1 MLEIYVNI
9 NNKNRTKSEGAKYAR
24 IIKKC
29 KSGGGHSQLA
39 EGKKSGS
46 QVVYINVIA
55 HLLRNLEF
63 VLKRSRTKCAMTG
76 LNIQFLSLFGYCV
89 IIWHVF
95 IWILRY
101 YVSKA
106 LGSFVKFFLPLLGKD
121 MRMGNNNQYP
131 PLPSLIREG
140 VSNSH
145 PELVS
150 GFHKK
155 LKHRVQ
161 SSVYKMLKQ
170 VQHDINLLKRTYSL
184 INLFSYSP
192 RKRCAFTLAEV
203 LITLG
208 VIGVVAAMT
217 LPSLIADYKEKELVT
232 RAKRSYSVIM
242 NAINAYN
249 ADNESLGDNSTLM
262 DYSKTSE
269 EIITEFS
276 KYFNG
281 AVLCKQN
288 GKQKCN
294 LSYKIKLL
302 EAQND
307 GKGKN
312 RTYSMYSDAILLS
325 DGSIVGLRR
334 ETTTSSSCYF
344 EYTKCD
350 TDADGN
356 YIKNPDGSCQSS
368 VHISNRCGRIMVD
381 TNGNKGPN
389 RFGSDVF
396 TFQVLQNKITFM
408 NSEGDLNYIVNYNKI
423 QPYKDYT
430 IGGDYGK

>member
-1 MLEIYVNI
+1 M
-9 NNKNRTKSEGAKYAR
+9 
-24 IIKKC
+24 
-29 KSGGGHSQLA
+29 
-39 EGKKSGS
+39 
-46 QVVYINVIA
+46 
-55 HLLRNLEF
+55 RNLEF
-63 VLKRSRTKCAMTG
+63 VIKRSR
-76 LNIQFLSLFGYCV
+76 N
-89 IIWHVF
+89 
-95 IWILRY
+95 
-101 YVSKA
+101 
-106 LGSFVKFFLPLLGKD
+106 
-121 MRMGNNNQYP
+121 
-131 PLPSLIREG
+131 
-140 VSNSH
+140 
-145 PELVS
+145 
-150 GFHKK
+150 
-155 LKHRVQ
+155 
-161 SSVYKMLKQ
+161 
-170 VQHDINLLKRTYSL
+170 INLLKRTYSL

-217 LPSLIADYKEKELVT
+217 LPSLIADYKEKELVTRAKDYKEKELVT

-307 GKGKN
+307 GEGKN
-312 RTYSMYSDAILLS
+312 QTSSMFSDAILLS
-325 DGSIVGLRR
+325 DGSIVGLWR
-334 ETTTSSSCYF
+334 ETTSPGSCYYEF
-344 EYTKCD
+344 THCD
-350 TDADGN
+350 TDTDGN
-356 YIKNPDGSCQSS
+356 YIKNPDGSCQSTDYT
-368 VHISNRCGRIMVD
+368 SNRCGRIMVD
-381 TNGNKGPN
+381 TNGHKGPN

-396 TFQVLQNKITFM
+396 IFQVGQNKITFM
-408 NSEGDLNYIVNYNKI
+408 NSEGNLNYILSYNKI

>member
-1 MLEIYVNI
+1 M
-9 NNKNRTKSEGAKYAR
+9 
-24 IIKKC
+24 
-29 KSGGGHSQLA
+29 
-39 EGKKSGS
+39 
-46 QVVYINVIA
+46 
-55 HLLRNLEF
+55 RNLEF
-63 VLKRSRTKCAMTG
+63 VIKRSR
-76 LNIQFLSLFGYCV
+76 N
-89 IIWHVF
+89 
-95 IWILRY
+95 
-101 YVSKA
+101 
-106 LGSFVKFFLPLLGKD
+106 
-121 MRMGNNNQYP
+121 
-131 PLPSLIREG
+131 
-140 VSNSH
+140 
-145 PELVS
+145 
-150 GFHKK
+150 
-155 LKHRVQ
+155 
-161 SSVYKMLKQ
+161 
-170 VQHDINLLKRTYSL
+170 INLLKRTYSL
-184 INLFSYSP
+184 INLFSYSR

-307 GKGKN
+307 GEGKN
-312 RTYSMYSDAILLS
+312 QTSSMFSDAILLS
-325 DGSIVGLRR
+325 DGSIVGLWR
-334 ETTTSSSCYF
+334 ETTSPGSCYYEF
-344 EYTKCD
+344 THCD
-350 TDADGN
+350 TDTDGN
-356 YIKNPDGSCQSS
+356 YIKNPDGSCQSTDYT
-368 VHISNRCGRIMVD
+368 SNRCGRIMVD

-396 TFQVLQNKITFM
+396 IFQVGQNKITFM
-408 NSEGDLNYIVNYNKI
+408 NSEGNLNYILSYNKI

>member
-1 MLEIYVNI
+1 M
-9 NNKNRTKSEGAKYAR
+9 KD
-24 IIKKC
+24 
-29 KSGGGHSQLA
+29 
-39 EGKKSGS
+39 
-46 QVVYINVIA
+46 
-55 HLLRNLEF
+55 
-63 VLKRSRTKCAMTG
+63 
-76 LNIQFLSLFGYCV
+76 LFGNVNRGGALAYQGQDV
-89 IIWHVF
+89 TKAG
-95 IWILRY
+95 ILKILVY
-101 YVSKA
+101 YGINSV
-106 LGSFVKFFLPLLGKD
+106 GSFVKYFLPLLGKD

-249 ADNESLGDNSTLM
+249 ADN
-262 DYSKTSE
+262 
-269 EIITEFS
+269 
-276 KYFNG
+276 
-281 AVLCKQN
+281 V
-288 GKQKCN
+288 
-294 LSYKIKLL
+294 
-302 EAQND
+302 
-307 GKGKN
+307 
-312 RTYSMYSDAILLS
+312 
-325 DGSIVGLRR
+325 
-334 ETTTSSSCYF
+334 
-344 EYTKCD
+344 
-350 TDADGN
+350 
-356 YIKNPDGSCQSS
+356 
-368 VHISNRCGRIMVD
+368 
-381 TNGNKGPN
+381 
-389 RFGSDVF
+389 
-396 TFQVLQNKITFM
+396 
-408 NSEGDLNYIVNYNKI
+408 
-423 QPYKDYT
+423 YKDYRKYGRHKSNCTCCIT
-430 IGGDYGK
+430 IKAD